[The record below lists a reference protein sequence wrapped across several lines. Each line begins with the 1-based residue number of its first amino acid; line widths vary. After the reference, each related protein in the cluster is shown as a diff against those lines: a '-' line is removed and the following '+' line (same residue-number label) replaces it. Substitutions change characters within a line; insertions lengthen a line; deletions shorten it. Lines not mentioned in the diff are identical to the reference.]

1 MSKTIKE
8 IAEELGYSKTYI
20 SKTIKKEGF
29 QSSLRKIGNKFVID
43 EDIEMLLKGV
53 LKVGLQTKN
62 ENKSE
67 SEFSYLE
74 DRKLIKNAFK
84 EALREESQTK
94 NENNEVFVFLKEQLK
109 EKDNQIAKKDDQI
122 EKLNER
128 LKETNIMLNESR
140 KELADIKKLL
150 IETEKETQKWWQF
163 WKK

>member
-20 SKTIKKEGF
+20 SQTIKKEGL

-43 EDIEMLLKGV
+43 EDIEILLKGV
-53 LKVGLQTKN
+53 LEVESQTKN

-67 SEFSYLE
+67 NESRYFE
-74 DRKLIKNAFK
+74 DRKLIKYAFK

-94 NENNEVFVFLKEQLK
+94 NENNEVFDFLKEQLK
-109 EKDNQIAKKDDQI
+109 EKDNQIA
-122 EKLNER
+122 KLNER

-140 KELADIKKLL
+140 KELADTKKLL
-150 IETEKETQKWWQF
+150 IEIKKETKKWWQF

>member
-20 SKTIKKEGF
+20 SQTLKKEGL

-43 EDIEMLLKGV
+43 EDIEVV
-53 LKVGLQTKN
+53 LKKVLDGETKTKN
-62 ENKSE
+62 ENS
-67 SEFSYLE
+67 
-74 DRKLIKNAFK
+74 
-84 EALREESQTK
+84 
-94 NENNEVFVFLKEQLK
+94 EVFIFLKEQLK

-140 KELADIKKLL
+140 KELVDTKKLL
-150 IETEKETQKWWQF
+150 IETENET
-163 WKK
+163 KK